1 MPASRALV
9 RAGAI
14 VAASASVVAS
24 LVWTVA
30 GSNTRLPLAPPGT
43 RTVAIGADVVATLQG
58 AIRTTRRGRVAAVLV
73 EPGERIAAGDAVFEF
88 EDLAL
93 IDSRASLEREIAALR
108 EQAAEE
114 PDTELADVRAEGQAV
129 RRAALLHLEET
140 YRLAREEFGRWQS
153 LYDQGLV
160 ARLEYE
166 QKARSLAE
174 LETRLDQARAAAR
187 REPTGPTAPA
197 EPEAPPELRRS
208 ERLLARLADL
218 PATFF
223 VKSPW
228 GGTVAAIHCGTGEE
242 PRRGEPLATL
252 DRFARPR
259 VRADVGSIG
268 PIVALESV
276 CGTPGP
282 FGFTLRNGTLETL
295 APSPGLRP
303 GDDCTVV
310 AAVRK

>member
-14 VAASASVVAS
+14 VAASASVAAG

-30 GSNTRLPLAPPGT
+30 GLNTRFSLAPPGT

-58 AIRTTRRGRVAAVLV
+58 AIRTTRRGRVVAVLV

-93 IDSRASLEREIAALR
+93 IDSRASLEREIVALR
-108 EQAAEE
+108 QQAAKE
-114 PDTELADVRAEGQAV
+114 PDTELAGVRAEGQAV
-129 RRAALLHLEET
+129 RQAALLHLEET

-166 QKARSLAE
+166 QKARALAE

-187 REPTGPTAPA
+187 REPMRPA
-197 EPEAPPELRRS
+197 KPEAPPELRRS

-223 VKSPW
+223 VNSPW

-242 PRRGEPLATL
+242 PGRGEPLATL

-259 VRADVGSIG
+259 VRADASSVG

-282 FGFTLRNGTLETL
+282 FGFTLLNGTLETL
-295 APSPGLRP
+295 APSPGLQP

>member
-1 MPASRALV
+1 MPASRALIQ
-9 RAGAI
+9 AGAI
-14 VAASASVVAS
+14 VALSASVAAG

-30 GSNTRLPLAPPGT
+30 GSSTRFALIPRGT
-43 RTVAIGADVVATLQG
+43 RTVAIGAEVVATLQG
-58 AIRTTRRGRVAAVLV
+58 SIRTTRRGRVAAVLA

-108 EQAAEE
+108 EQAVEE
-114 PDTELADVRAEGQAV
+114 PATELADVRAEGQAV

-166 QKARSLAE
+166 QKARALSE

-187 REPTGPTAPA
+187 QEPTKPAAPA
-197 EPEAPPELRRS
+197 KPAAPPELRRS

-218 PATFF
+218 PATFV

-228 GGTVAAIHCGTGEE
+228 GGTVTAIHCGTGEE
-242 PRRGEPLATL
+242 PLRGEPLATL
-252 DRFARPR
+252 ARFARPR
-259 VRADVGSIG
+259 VRADVGSVAT
-268 PIVALESV
+268 IVALESV

-295 APSPGLRP
+295 APSPRLRP

>member
-1 MPASRALV
+1 MPASRALIK
-9 RAGAI
+9 AGAI
-14 VAASASVVAS
+14 VGASVSVAAG

-30 GSNTRLPLAPPGT
+30 SSSTRFALAPPET
-43 RTVAIGADVVATLQG
+43 RTVSIGADVVATLQG
-58 AIRTTRRGRVAAVLV
+58 AIRTTRRGRVVAVLV

-93 IDSRASLEREIAALR
+93 IDSRASLEREIVALR
-108 EQAAEE
+108 EQAVKE
-114 PDTELADVRAEGQAV
+114 PDTGLPDVLAEGQAV
-129 RRAALLHLEET
+129 RRAALLHMEET

-160 ARLEYE
+160 ARLEFE
-166 QKARSLAE
+166 QKARTLAE

-187 REPTGPTAPA
+187 QEPTEPTARA
-197 EPEAPPELRRS
+197 KPEAPPELRRS

-228 GGTVAAIHCGTGEE
+228 GGTVAAIHCATGEE
-242 PRRGEPLATL
+242 PRRGVPLATL
-252 DRFARPR
+252 ERFALPR
-259 VRADVGSIG
+259 VRADVGSVAT
-268 PIVALESV
+268 IVALKSV
-276 CGTPGP
+276 CGSPGP

-295 APSPGLRP
+295 APSPRLRP
-303 GDDCTVV
+303 GDDCAVV